1 MSVRSL
7 TSATASDAI
16 DCVLQRGAAGS
27 VSVLVDQVQR
37 RKTRE
42 KALSSMSREIDGD
55 FLITVP
61 GDDLGNRAFAELR
74 VEDPLTDV
82 VGRHDGIDPDWCGD
96 WRREGSRR
104 RSGSI

>member
-27 VSVLVDQVQR
+27 VSVLVDQIQR

-42 KALSSMSREIDGD
+42 EALSSMSGEIDGD
-55 FLITVP
+55 FLIAVP
-61 GDDLGNRAFAELR
+61 CDDFGNRALAELR
-74 VEDPLTDV
+74 VEDALTDV
-82 VGRHDGIDPDWCGD
+82 VGRHDGIDSDRCGD
-96 WRREGSRR
+96 RR
-104 RSGSI
+104 